1 MLSFTYEARDV
12 KTGNMVSAEVEA
24 ESEAAA
30 ARLLT
35 ERGLSPLE
43 IVPSKDKAAKES
55 FFNRLPAKQKVIFSR
70 QLSTLVNAGLP
81 LVQSLNTVRS
91 QTANKRLKF
100 IIGRVVSDVEAGSSL
115 AEAMSA
121 HPKVFGEVYTSL
133 IAAGEASGT
142 LDASL
147 ERLANQEEKDAEMVS
162 KLRGAMIY
170 PLIVVIVLLGVVTFL
185 LTSVLPQVESLYA
198 GLPGAKLPF
207 VTQALLAVAHFVIG
221 FWWIILLVLATGIT
235 LSVRWVRTPPGR
247 LFLDGFKMRT
257 WGIGPLFMKVYMA
270 RFARTSATLVS
281 SGVPL
286 LQMLNT
292 TAKAIG
298 NVHIQAAVVQATEQV
313 RGGKALSAS
322 LSGDRNFLE
331 LVPNM
336 IHIGEQ
342 SGALGDMLAKL
353 ADYYEKEV
361 DNQIKSIS
369 TVIEPVLMVTVGII
383 ALIVVAAVLLPIY
396 TLAGKNFLS
405 P

>member
-12 KTGNMVSAEVEA
+12 KTGNMVSAEIEA

-55 FFNRLPAKQKVIFSR
+55 FLNRLPSKQKVVFSR

-100 IIGRVVSDVEAGSSL
+100 IIGRIVSDVEAGSSL
-115 AEAMSA
+115 AEAMSR

-133 IAAGEASGT
+133 IAAGEASGM

>member
-1 MLSFTYEARDV
+1 MLSFTYEARDI
-12 KTGNMVSAEVEA
+12 KTGNKVSAEVEA

-30 ARLLT
+30 GRLLT

-55 FFNRLPAKQKVIFSR
+55 FLNRLPSKQKVVFSR

-91 QTANKRLKF
+91 QTGNKRLKF
-100 IIGRVVSDVEAGSSL
+100 IIGRIVSDVEAGSSL
-115 AEAMSA
+115 AEAMSR

-133 IAAGEASGT
+133 VAAGEASGT

-170 PLIVVIVLLGVVTFL
+170 PLIVVIVLVGVVTFL

-207 VTQALLAVAHFVIG
+207 VTQALLAVAHFVID
-221 FWWIILLVLATGIT
+221 FWWIILLVLVAGIT

-247 LFLDGFKMRT
+247 LFIDGFKMRT
-257 WGIGPLFMKVYMA
+257 WAIGPLFMKVYMA

-286 LQMLNT
+286 IQMLNT

-298 NVHIQAAVVQATEQV
+298 NVHIQAAVAQATEQV

-369 TVIEPVLMVTVGII
+369 TVIEPILMVTVGII

>member
-55 FFNRLPAKQKVIFSR
+55 FFNRIPAKQKVIFSR

-221 FWWIILLVLATGIT
+221 FWWIILLVLAAGIT

-257 WGIGPLFMKVYMA
+257 WAIGPLFMKVYMA

-286 LQMLNT
+286 IQMLNT

-298 NVHIQAAVVQATEQV
+298 NVHIQAAVAQATEQV

-369 TVIEPVLMVTVGII
+369 TVIEPILMVTVGII

-396 TLAGKNFLS
+396 TLASKNFLS

>member
-1 MLSFTYEARDV
+1 MLSFTYEARDIT
-12 KTGNMVSAEVEA
+12 TGNKVSAEVEA
-24 ESEAAA
+24 DSDAAA
-30 ARLLT
+30 GRLLT

-55 FFNRLPAKQKVIFSR
+55 FFNRIPAKQKVIFSR

-100 IIGRVVSDVEAGSSL
+100 IIGRIVSDVEAGSSL
-115 AEAMSA
+115 AEAMSR

-133 IAAGEASGT
+133 IAAGEASGM

-170 PLIVVIVLLGVVTFL
+170 PLIVVIVLLGVVTCL
-185 LTSVLPQVESLYA
+185 RTSVRPQVESLYA

-235 LSVRWVRTPPGR
+235 LSVRWVRAPPGR

-281 SGVPL
+281 SGD
-286 LQMLNT
+286 
-292 TAKAIG
+292 AG
-298 NVHIQAAVVQATEQV
+298 Y
-313 RGGKALSAS
+313 GAS
-322 LSGDRNFLE
+322 QGWQ
-331 LVPNM
+331 
-336 IHIGEQ
+336 G
-342 SGALGDMLAKL
+342 
-353 ADYYEKEV
+353 
-361 DNQIKSIS
+361 
-369 TVIEPVLMVTVGII
+369 TVGQF
-383 ALIVVAAVLLPIY
+383 
-396 TLAGKNFLS
+396 KW
-405 P
+405 

>member
-12 KTGNMVSAEVEA
+12 KTGNMVSAEIEA

-55 FFNRLPAKQKVIFSR
+55 FLNRLPSKQKVVFSR

-100 IIGRVVSDVEAGSSL
+100 IIGRIVSDVEAGSSL
-115 AEAMSA
+115 AEAMSR

-133 IAAGEASGT
+133 IAAGEASGM

-298 NVHIQAAVVQATEQV
+298 NVHIQAAVMQATEQV